1 MGLGQTDSDYTQY
14 YIGIK
19 SQKIEGSNKI
29 PYAHLVV
36 QKKVNGDLK
45 AQKDERAVSGFIRAI
60 SHSTYDWEGAEQ
72 KVLCL
77 KLVEGNNLFKIDC
90 NIDSTIGRNLANSI
104 LTLTPEVTRLHIR
117 CYEKKSKTDQKVYP
131 HIWIGSS
138 DEQEDGLKWAFSLE
152 DVKPLIHRVEDPTKP
167 GSGKMITVNYDL
179 NIMLW
184 NKWLE
189 LEKLL
194 NPVYKELEEKRKDT
208 KTKLRAPAATV
219 TANRTDAPNLQ
230 ETVDK
235 LDFDQGEPIDNGPSD
250 DLPF

>member
-1 MGLGQTDSDYTQY
+1 MGLGLADSDYNQY

-19 SQKIEGSNKI
+19 SQKVEGANKI

-36 QKKVNGDLK
+36 QKKVNGNIRPVGE
-45 AQKDERAVSGFIRAI
+45 ERGVSGFIRAI

-72 KVLCL
+72 KVLSL
-77 KLVEGNNLFKIDC
+77 KLVEGNDMFKIDC

-104 LTLTPEVTRLHIR
+104 LTIDPEKVHRLHLR
-117 CYEKKSKTDQKVYP
+117 CYEKKSKTDQKTYA

-152 DVKPLIHRVEDPTKP
+152 DVKPLIRRVEDPTKP

-189 LEKLL
+189 LEKAV
-194 NPVYKELEEKRKDT
+194 NPIYKELEEKRL
-208 KTKLRAPAATV
+208 KLKPKRPATAAAPA
-219 TANRTDAPNLQ
+219 REDAPELQ
-230 ETVDK
+230 EQVDK
-235 LDFDQGEPIDNGPSD
+235 LDFDQGHPESTQPSD

>member
-1 MGLGQTDSDYTQY
+1 MGLGLTDSDYNQY

-36 QKKVNGDLK
+36 QKKVGGDLRT
-45 AQKDERAVSGFIRAI
+45 QKDERGISGFIRAI

-72 KVLCL
+72 KVLSL
-77 KLVEGNNLFKIDC
+77 KLVEGNDLFKIDC
-90 NIDSTIGRNLANSI
+90 NIDSTIGRNIANSI
-104 LTLTPEVTRLHIR
+104 LTISPDTVQRLHIR

-138 DEQEDGLKWAFSLE
+138 DDQEDGLRWAFSLD
-152 DVKPLIHRVEDPTKP
+152 DVKHLIRKVEDPTKP
-167 GSGKMITVNYDL
+167 GSGKMITINHDL

-189 LEKLL
+189 LEKEV
-194 NPVYKELEEKRKDT
+194 NPIYKEMEEKRK
-208 KTKLRAPAATV
+208 KSKPKATPV
-219 TANRTDAPNLQ
+219 TADRPDAPGLQ
-230 ETVDK
+230 EAVDE
-235 LDFDQGEPIDNGPSD
+235 FDPGLEPVENNPND

>member
-1 MGLGQTDSDYTQY
+1 MGLGLSDSDYNQY

-19 SQKIEGSNKI
+19 SQKIEGANKI

-36 QKKVNGDLK
+36 QRKVNGNIR
-45 AQKDERAVSGFIRAI
+45 QEKDERGISGFIRAI

-72 KVLCL
+72 KVLSL
-77 KLVEGNNLFKIDC
+77 KLVEGNDLFKIDC

-104 LTLTPEVTRLHIR
+104 LTLTPEVTRLHLR
-117 CYEKKSKTDQKVYP
+117 CYEKKSKIDGKTYAHV
-131 HIWIGSS
+131 WIGSS
-138 DEQEDGLKWAFSLE
+138 DEQEDGLKWAFTLDE
-152 DVKPLIHRVEDPTKP
+152 VKPLIRKVEDPTKP
-167 GSGKMITVNYDL
+167 GSGKMITINHDL

-189 LEKLL
+189 LEKQL
-194 NPVYKELEEKRKDT
+194 NPHYKELEEKRKNL
-208 KTKLRAPAATV
+208 KSRNVPAAV
-219 TANRTDAPNLQ
+219 TADRPDAPNLQ

-235 LDFDQGEPIDNGPSD
+235 LDFDQGEPIDNSPTD

>member
-1 MGLGQTDSDYTQY
+1 MGLGLTDSDYNQY

-29 PYAHLVV
+29 PHAHLVV
-36 QKKVNGDLK
+36 QQKVNGDLK
-45 AQKDERAVSGFIRAI
+45 AKKDERGISGFIRAI

-72 KVLCL
+72 KVLSL
-77 KLVEGNNLFKIDC
+77 KLIEGNDLFKIDC

-104 LTLTPEVTRLHIR
+104 LTLTPDVQRLHIR

-138 DEQEDGLKWAFSLE
+138 DDQEDGLKWAFTLD
-152 DVKPLIHRVEDPTKP
+152 DVKHLIRKVEDPTKP
-167 GSGKMITVNYDL
+167 GSGKMITINHDL

-189 LEKLL
+189 LEKAL
-194 NPVYKELEEKRKDT
+194 NPIYKDLEEKRK
-208 KTKLRAPAATV
+208 KRNPKAAPA
-219 TANRTDAPNLQ
+219 TADRPDAPGLQ
-230 ETVDK
+230 DTVDE
-235 LDFDQGEPIDNGPSD
+235 FDPGMEPIVDNSND
-250 DLPF
+250 ELPF